1 MVEEVAFEL
10 ALKDGCV
17 AKGGK
22 ALSQRMQL
30 IRDKKKKREIMKF
43 VIPDVILFGWSVEFT
58 EVQNGRNTGKGAR
71 GSFCRSG
78 KANSVAARWSLHQF

>member
-10 ALKDGCV
+10 ALKDGRV

-30 IRDKKKKREIMKF
+30 IRDTKM
-43 VIPDVILFGWSVEFT
+43 GNY
-58 EVQNGRNTGKGAR
+58 EVCDSRSDSFWMECGIHR
-71 GSFCRSG
+71 GIE
-78 KANSVAARWSLHQF
+78 WT

>member
-1 MVEEVAFEL
+1 
-10 ALKDGCV
+10 
-17 AKGGK
+17 
-22 ALSQRMQL
+22 
-30 IRDKKKKREIMKF
+30 MKF

-78 KANSVAARWSLHQF
+78 KANNVAARWSLHQF